1 MPFIAWEADAWI
13 GRGETLTSSEWEA
26 VAGGDTG
33 VWAQQNSDA
42 RPPAAVL
49 QVCSE
54 LSFLLQEGISSCTN
68 SFCAGISIVKASVG
82 FGELIYL
89 QLRLSPLATPSH
101 GIWANLLKLAICTS
115 SIPGFIGSSCL
126 FFLHG
131 YLRDFSRKMWWLC
144 GLLECPVKGQ
154 PGGWNF
160 PGHHNYILR
169 KTENVNLIIQ

>member
-1 MPFIAWEADAWI
+1 MHELEEE
-13 GRGETLTSSEWEA
+13 RHLRLQSEK
-26 VAGGDTG
+26 
-33 VWAQQNSDA
+33 
-42 RPPAAVL
+42 R
-49 QVCSE
+49 
-54 LSFLLQEGISSCTN
+54 LQEVTLESERNRIQMRGLQQQFSRYVLNWASCFRRGISSCTN
-68 SFCAGISIVKASVG
+68 SFCAWISMVKASVE

-89 QLRLSPLATPSH
+89 QLRPSPLATPSH

-160 PGHHNYILR
+160 PGHHNSILR